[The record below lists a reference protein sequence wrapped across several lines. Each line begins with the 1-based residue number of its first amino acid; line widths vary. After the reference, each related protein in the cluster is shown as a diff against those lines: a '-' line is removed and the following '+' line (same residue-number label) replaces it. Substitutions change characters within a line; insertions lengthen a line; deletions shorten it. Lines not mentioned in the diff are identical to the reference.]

1 VPGAN
6 ELAVLDQAFAERATT
21 VQANVIHGAVGAV
34 HVGEQISLP
43 AQGNSLASLGP
54 GRFDSLVSLTTVD
67 IGSLGGSMLPS
78 FARLDSRGRLSLH
91 TKLLTR
97 NYFG

>member
-1 VPGAN
+1 
-6 ELAVLDQAFAERATT
+6 
-21 VQANVIHGAVGAV
+21 
-34 HVGEQISLP
+34 
-43 AQGNSLASLGP
+43 LASLGP

-97 NYFG
+97 NYFGCRVWAIITWRLKFSTMLGSRRTSVGFFAIVMVSILSCSFSSA